1 MIAFKDGPSLNNN
14 GALRVEEHDGQ
25 WYVLGEGICLPVEG
39 ESEGLELFRSIQSS
53 EVYVKMK
60 VFKSPGARA
69 KVEAVLAEADE
80 RGNPEEGKTL

>member
-1 MIAFKDGPSLNNN
+1 MIAFKDGLSLDNN
-14 GALRVEEHDGQ
+14 GELRVEEHDGQ
-25 WYVLGEGICLPVEG
+25 WYVLGEGICLPVAG
-39 ESEGLELFRSIQSS
+39 EAEGLALFRSIQSS

-80 RGNPEEGKTL
+80 PECPEKGKTP